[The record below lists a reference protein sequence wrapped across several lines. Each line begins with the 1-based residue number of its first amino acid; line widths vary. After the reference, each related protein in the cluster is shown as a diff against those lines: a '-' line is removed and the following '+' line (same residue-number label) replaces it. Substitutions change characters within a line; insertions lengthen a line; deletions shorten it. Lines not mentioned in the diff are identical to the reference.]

1 MKTLPLKPNLGR
13 AAIILGVVVSLASVG
28 PAFADDTS
36 AVGGTDSDQTP
47 QSLKNSKGIITHV
60 NATEKLVT
68 TESFWSTKTFSLADN
83 CTVSLE
89 DKPEATV
96 ANLRPGQ
103 KVKVR
108 YLNSH
113 GVLIAH
119 GIQQENQVYHG
130 RVETIDPAIKSIGI
144 KRGAA
149 VRKFSLPENY
159 TVLLKDNKSGT
170 LADLKVGQM
179 VHVIYE
185 SLDDEY
191 FARRIEQKNPTFVGT
206 IRSMDATT
214 RTVKAKS
221 VFEEKT
227 FRLADKCRVVTA
239 DDSDASLRDL
249 RIGDRVEFVY
259 EDKDGVL
266 VANRIGQESPSAA
279 AESSETAKAN
289 TKTP

>member
-1 MKTLPLKPNLGR
+1 MKTLPLESNLGR
-13 AAIILGVVVSLASVG
+13 AAIILGMAMSLVSIG
-28 PAFADDTS
+28 PAIADDS
-36 AVGGTDSDQTP
+36 SVDGTDSGQLP
-47 QSLKNSKGIITHV
+47 KSLKSSSGTISHV

-68 TESFWSTKTFSLADN
+68 TESFWATKTYSLADN
-83 CTVSLE
+83 CTVALE

-96 ANLRPGQ
+96 ADLRPGQ
-103 KVKVR
+103 KVRVR
-108 YLNSH
+108 YLNTH

-119 GIQQENQVYHG
+119 GIHQENQVYRG
-130 RVETIDPAIKSIGI
+130 RVETVDPATKSVGI

-159 TVLLKDNKSGT
+159 KVLLKDNKSGT

-179 VHVIYE
+179 VNVVYE

-206 IRSMDATT
+206 IRSMDAST

-227 FRLADKCRVVTA
+227 FRLSDKCRIVTA

-266 VANRIGQESPSAA
+266 VANRVGQESPSAA
-279 AESSETAKAN
+279 ADSSETVKAN